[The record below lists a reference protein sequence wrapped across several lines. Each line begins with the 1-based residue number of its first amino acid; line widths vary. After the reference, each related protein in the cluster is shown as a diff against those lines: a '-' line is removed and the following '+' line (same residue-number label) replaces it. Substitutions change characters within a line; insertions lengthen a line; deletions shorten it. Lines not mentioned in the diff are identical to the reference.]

1 MSKSTIKSIAIM
13 GLSSVVGYLMTICLT
28 SYITENI
35 GIEAYGFVSIAKT
48 FADYGGILTIA
59 LTSFVVR
66 YITIH
71 YYNNEIKEAQ
81 SYYVSS
87 INASLVLCL
96 ILTVVS
102 AIIVANLEVL
112 IVIPDYLI
120 ATVKLLFVAV
130 FAAFLATTL
139 STPFSIGFYTKNRL
153 DLSGIIKII
162 SYISE
167 IIVILLMFKL
177 FQPTLWFV
185 GLGSLAASITVLLG
199 NILANKKLAPAFHY
213 DISLHSNKKVKVLI
227 SNGFWNSVNQLG
239 NTLNSGLDLL
249 VSNAML
255 TGIQTGQIAVA
266 KSIGAI
272 FSTLSGIIFQPLQPE
287 LLRTYSEGINESFI
301 KQLKKSM
308 KLCGFFGSLVF
319 SGFFGLGSLFY
330 KLWLPS
336 QDAKLLHAL
345 TLVTVFTFIMDLF
358 LQPIYYVNTLTVKNK
373 IPCFVTIAGGLLN
386 VCGMYFL
393 IKYTNMGV
401 YSVPITTAVIMF
413 CINFFFNPMYASWCL
428 KIKKTYFYPL
438 IFRHLF
444 ATVVMCATFWEI
456 NKLINPCSWIGLIVC
471 ALLMVCIGA
480 AIYFAITFNKDER
493 IAVISS
499 IKKKLIKK

>member
-1 MSKSTIKSIAIM
+1 M
-13 GLSSVVGYLMTICLT
+13 GLSSVIGYLVTMFLT

-48 FADYGGILTIA
+48 VVNYGGIVTIA

-71 YYNNEIKEAQ
+71 YHKNEIKEAK

-96 ILTVVS
+96 ILTVVF
-102 AIIVANLEVL
+102 AIIVVNIEFL
-112 IVIPDYLI
+112 IVIPECLI
-120 ATVKLLFVAV
+120 GTVKLLFVAV

-139 STPFSIGFYTKNRL
+139 STPFSTGFYIKNRL

-162 SYISE
+162 SYFSE
-167 IIVILLMFKL
+167 IIALLLMFKL
-177 FQPTLWFV
+177 FQPSLWFA
-185 GLGSLAASITVLLG
+185 GLGSFAASITVLLG
-199 NILANKKLAPAFHY
+199 NIFANRKLVPDFHY
-213 DISLHSNKKVKVLI
+213 EKSLHSNKKVKTLI
-227 SNGFWNSVNQLG
+227 GNGFWNSVNQLG

-266 KSIGAI
+266 KSIGVI
-272 FSTLSGIIFQPLQPE
+272 FNTLSGIVFQPLQPE
-287 LLRTYSEGINESFI
+287 LLRTYSEEINNGFLG
-301 KQLKKSM
+301 QLKKSM
-308 KLCGFFGSLVF
+308 KLCGFFGSLIF
-319 SGFFGLGSLFY
+319 SGFLGLGLLFY

-336 QDAKLLHAL
+336 QNTKLLHVL

-358 LQPIYYVNTLTVKNK
+358 MQPIYYVNTLTVKNK
-373 IPCFVTIAGGLLN
+373 IPCFVTIVGGLLN
-386 VCGMYFL
+386 VAGMYFL
-393 IKYTNMGV
+393 IKNTNIGV

-413 CINFFFNPMYASWCL
+413 CINFFFNPVYASWCL

-438 IFRHLF
+438 IFRHLI
-444 ATVVMCATFWEI
+444 ATVVMCAVFWEI
-456 NKLINPCSWIGLIVC
+456 NELINPGSWIGLIIC
-471 ALLMVCIGA
+471 ALLMACIGVVV
-480 AIYFAITFNKDER
+480 YFAITFNKEEKM
-493 IAVISS
+493 AVISK
-499 IKKKLIKK
+499 IKNKLAK

>member
-1 MSKSTIKSIAIM
+1 MNKKTLKAIIIM
-13 GLSSVVGYLMTICLT
+13 GLSSVIGYFVSMFLT

-48 FADYGGILTIA
+48 VVNYGEIVTIA

-71 YYNNEIKEAQ
+71 YYKNEIKEAQ

-96 ILTVVS
+96 ILTVVF
-102 AIIVANLEVL
+102 AIIVANLELL

-130 FAAFLATTL
+130 FAAFLSTTL
-139 STPFSIGFYTKNRL
+139 STPFSVGFYTKNRL

-167 IIVILLMFKL
+167 IIVLLLMFKL
-177 FQPTLWFV
+177 FKPALWFV
-185 GLGSLAASITVLLG
+185 GLGSFAASATVLLG
-199 NILANKKLAPAFHY
+199 NVLVNRRLAPDFRY
-213 DISLHSNKKVKVLI
+213 DKSLHSNEKVKTLI
-227 SNGFWNSVNQLG
+227 GNGFWNSVNQVG

-266 KSIGAI
+266 KSIGVI
-272 FSTLSGIIFQPLQPE
+272 FGTLSGIVFQPLQPE
-287 LLRTYSEGINESFI
+287 LLRTFSEGINECFLN
-301 KQLKKSM
+301 QLKKSM
-308 KLCGFFGSLVF
+308 KLCGFFGGVVF

-336 QDAKLLHAL
+336 QDTKLLHAL

-373 IPCFVTIAGGLLN
+373 VPCFITIAGGLLN
-386 VCGMYFL
+386 VAGMYFL

-444 ATVVMCATFWEI
+444 AIAVMCTTFWGI

-480 AIYFAITFNKDER
+480 TIYFAITFNNDER

-499 IKKKLIKK
+499 IKKKLIK

>member
-1 MSKSTIKSIAIM
+1 M
-13 GLSSVVGYLMTICLT
+13 GLSSIIGYFVTMFLT

-48 FADYGGILTIA
+48 VVNYGGIITIA

-66 YITIH
+66 YITI
-71 YYNNEIKEAQ
+71 YYYRNEIDEAQ

-96 ILTVVS
+96 MLTVVFS
-102 AIIVANLEVL
+102 QIVANLELL

-120 ATVKLLFVAV
+120 TTVKLLFVTV
-130 FAAFLATTL
+130 FAAFLFNTL
-139 STPFSIGFYTKNRL
+139 STPFSVGFYTKNRL

-167 IIVILLMFKL
+167 IIVLLLMFKL

-185 GLGSLAASITVLLG
+185 GLGSLAASTTVLLG
-199 NILANKKLAPAFHY
+199 NILANKKLAPDFHY
-213 DISLHSNKKVKVLI
+213 DKSLHSNKKVKTLI
-227 SNGFWNSVNQLG
+227 GNGFWNSVNQLG

-255 TGIQTGQIAVA
+255 TGIQTGQIAIA
-266 KSIGAI
+266 KSIGAVFI
-272 FSTLSGIIFQPLQPE
+272 TLSGIIFQPLQPE
-287 LLRTYSEGINESFI
+287 LLRTYSEGVNNGFLI
-301 KQLKKSM
+301 QLKKAM

-319 SGFFGLGSLFY
+319 SGFWGLGWLFY

-336 QDAKLLHAL
+336 QDAKLLHVL
-345 TLVTVFTFIMDLF
+345 TLITVFTFIMDLF
-358 LQPIYYVNTLTVKNK
+358 LQPLYYVNTLTVKNK
-373 IPCFVTIAGGLLN
+373 IPCFVTISGGILN
-386 VCGMYFL
+386 VAGMIFF
-393 IKYTNMGV
+393 IKYTKMGV

-428 KIKKTYFYPL
+428 KISKTYFYPL
-438 IFRHLF
+438 VFRHLF
-444 ATVVMCATFWEI
+444 ATFAMCVAFWVI
-456 NKLINPCSWIGLIVC
+456 NKLINPYSWMGLIIC
-471 ALLMVCIGA
+471 ALLMVCIGTF
-480 AIYFAITFNKDER
+480 IYFSITFNKDDR
-493 IAVISS
+493 IALISK
-499 IKKKLIKK
+499 IKQKLAH